1 MSLTNKV
8 DRAIALDK
16 AIREQ
21 KKELDGI
28 KAELQTAA
36 LTDMEN
42 KSLKYMQ
49 LFGTAGSCEAMY
61 KEKFEIDNFDRLVAV
76 VGNLVRD
83 KVKREEEIKYKVDGR
98 FKDAL
103 IALVKGDFR
112 QHDLDMILVGMGLDA
127 KKIKVAKKKLKGEY
141 RKDKEVLASLG
152 VIGTRE
158 EELDAIREAK
168 NLELIERFFEL
179 ENIDRD
185 ELKKCVFIEE
195 SLSIGLSY
203 DAESNS
209 DDTDAA

>member
-1 MSLTNKV
+1 MSLTEKV
-8 DRAIALDK
+8 DRAIVLDR

-21 KKELDGI
+21 KKELDSI

-42 KSLKYMQ
+42 KSLKHLQ
-49 LFGTAGSCEAMY
+49 LFGTAGNCEAMY

-83 KVKREEEIKYKVDGR
+83 KVKREEEVKYKVDGR

-112 QHDLDMILVGMGLDA
+112 QHDLDGILAGMGLDA

-152 VIGTRE
+152 VTGARE

-168 NLELIERFFEL
+168 NLE
-179 ENIDRD
+179 
-185 ELKKCVFIEE
+185 
-195 SLSIGLSY
+195 
-203 DAESNS
+203 
-209 DDTDAA
+209 